1 MARALDDRVLHPDRM
16 NENVRKAQYAVRGEL
31 FLRASELQKQGREV
45 VLTNVGNPHALGQ
58 KPITFPRQ
66 VMALI
71 QAPFL
76 LDDPNVGK
84 LFPPDAIARAKYYLH
99 HMQGGVGAYSDSK
112 GLPIVRQE
120 VAEFIKKRDGYPR
133 HVPHLS
139 TDPEHVF
146 LTDGAS
152 KGITQAMQCLIR
164 DDKDGIMCPIP
175 QYPLYSATVQ
185 LLGGELVPYLLEE
198 EAAWAMNMDELRQ
211 ALSRARG
218 KGIEVRGL
226 VFINPGNPTG
236 QCLSV
241 PNLQDMLK
249 FCCDE
254 GIVLFADEVYQDN
267 VYQDERPF
275 VSAKK
280 VLMDMG
286 SPYAES
292 VELFSFHSVSK
303 GSFGEC
309 GQRGSYFEM
318 TNIHPKIIEEL
329 YKVASVSLSPNVN
342 GQLMMGLMI
351 NPPQPGDP
359 SYAQHRAERKAVLDS
374 LRRRAHM
381 MTDGFNDCENIEC
394 NFTEGALYSFPKL
407 KLSDGA
413 IKAAEKAGKAPDTF
427 YCLELLEAT
436 GISTV
441 PGSGFGQK
449 EGTFHLRTTIL
460 PQEEMMPRIV
470 DKIKRFNADFTAK
483 YSNMRTSNDSPMSR
497 L

>member
-1 MARALDDRVLHPDRM
+1 MARALDARVLHPDRM

-31 FLRASELQKQGREV
+31 FLRASELQKQGREI

-120 VAEFIKKRDGYPR
+120 VAEFIKKRDGYP
-133 HVPHLS
+133 S
-139 TDPEHVF
+139 DPEHIF

-152 KGITQAMQCLIR
+152 KGITNAMQCLIR

-198 EAAWAMNMDELRQ
+198 EAAWSMNMDELRQ
-211 ALSRARG
+211 QLSRARG

-249 FCCDE
+249 FCYDE

-351 NPPQPGDP
+351 NPPQSGDP
-359 SYAQHRAERKAVLDS
+359 SYAQHRAERKAVLES

-381 MTDGFNDCENIEC
+381 MTDGFNDCENVEC

-460 PQEEMMPRIV
+460 PQEEMMPKIV

-483 YSNMRTSNDSPMSR
+483 YSNLSTSNDPPMSR